1 MITPKEIAE
10 KIAKGI
16 FHLDDEN
23 VKSLAH
29 DYLELKNHVDWL
41 CKNTVGK
48 TDHDNILKSTSDL
61 FKEEITKLK
70 EEIEKLKKSR
80 DVLRKSIEWYE
91 HESNWLYPEIRKD
104 GSRMT
109 KTIFVMREKARE
121 AIKEDDEIM
130 GGVK

>member
-70 EEIEKLKKSR
+70 EENEALSKDLKMCREIGVEMQREVNRKLS
-80 DVLRKSIEWYE
+80 L
-91 HESNWLYPEIRKD
+91 
-104 GSRMT
+104 
-109 KTIFVMREKARE
+109 
-121 AIKEDDEIM
+121 
-130 GGVK
+130 